1 MKIAV
6 TYDNGQVYQHFGMAS
21 TVKIYDVQNN
31 SVVSSEV
38 IEMAAAGHSVIA
50 GVLFG
55 SGANVIICGNIRPGA
70 AEALVM
76 SGIQLFAGITGSAD
90 EAVASYI
97 AGTLR
102 HHPEACTNDEACGHH
117 HDDEVLH

>member
-6 TYDNGQVYQHFGMAS
+6 TYDNGQVHPHFGMACD
-21 TVKIYDVQNN
+21 VKIYDVQDN
-31 SVVSSEV
+31 VIISSEI

-50 GVLFG
+50 GVLFSNG
-55 SGANVIICGNIRPGA
+55 VNAIICGNIKPGA

-90 EAVASYI
+90 EAVDSYI
-97 AGTLR
+97 AGTLK
-102 HHPEACTNDEACGHH
+102 HHPEACTNDEICGHH
-117 HDDEVLH
+117 HDDETLH